1 MAEEQALFPF
11 EIDLKEFGG
20 RHVFLDL
27 EQLSTWLVN
36 EKQIWEWIQRYVN
49 TQPFARVNEQ
59 QRTPLD
65 NCSNWLQQAKQH
77 ITQNQIPHARSQLDN
92 IRSTLMGHYC
102 SNKSGIYSSTAKA
115 AFIFKLRDE
124 GRPRIAILVLATWI
138 NVSINDAQKHEAVDA
153 GIERVFFEKGIKE
166 RAPSEKAALTTLA
179 ADMQNVLSDGQ
190 RAQSEQ
196 NQKFTEQEQAL
207 ITLRENLQNQFL
219 EAQQKRGTAWA
230 EQLDD
235 CEKKLNHLRKTYD
248 DFMSIQSPVRYWE
261 QKRIRHRNWSWG
273 SGVATLV
280 AMFVVWN
287 LLSAKLDAV
296 KSGAVLSANK
306 LAASQPVIA
315 SKVQAAADVGGSWHF
330 DVAVLILLGTL
341 SFWVIRLLVRVFLS
355 HLHLENDA
363 AERATMART
372 YLALLRRGKLP
383 EGDDLKTVLAA
394 LFRPSGDGIVK
405 DEGMPPSMVDFLTK
419 LGR

>member
-20 RHVFLDL
+20 RHVFR
-27 EQLSTWLVN
+27 EHQELSTWV
-36 EKQIWEWIQRYVN
+36 ETERQVWEWLHN
-49 TQPFARVNEQ
+49 NNGNNPFVAVAQ
-59 QRTPLD
+59 QQMGPLST
-65 NCSNWLQQAKQH
+65 CSKLVHQVSQHMLQGQLPQASS
-77 ITQNQIPHARSQLDN
+77 TLEN
-92 IRSTLMGHYC
+92 IRSTLERHYC
-102 SNKSGIYSSTAKA
+102 SGKTGLYSTTAKA
-115 AFIFKLRDE
+115 AFINQVKDQR
-124 GRPRIAILVLATWI
+124 GSRIAALILASWI
-138 NVSINDAQKHEAVDA
+138 KVDQNGVPAHEAVEA
-153 GIERVFFEKGIKE
+153 GIERVFFERGIKD
-166 RAPSEKAALTTLA
+166 RVPSEKTALNKLA
-179 ADMQNVLSDGQ
+179 TGMQDVLSEGQ
-190 RAQSEQ
+190 RTQHEHG
-196 NQKFTEQEQAL
+196 QKFAEQEQAL
-207 ITLRENLQNQFL
+207 ITLQENLQQQFA
-219 EAQQKRGTAWA
+219 EAQQERGTVWA

-248 DFMSIQSPVRYWE
+248 DFMAIQSPVRYWE
-261 QKRIRHRNWSWG
+261 QKRIRHQKWSW
-273 SGVATLV
+273 
-280 AMFVVWN
+280 W
-287 LLSAKLDAV
+287 
-296 KSGAVLSANK
+296 SGAVTLAAMGGAWCLLNAKLEAVKTGAAMAANK
-306 LAASQPVIA
+306 LAASQPAIA
-315 SKVQAAADVGGSWHF
+315 SKVQAAADAGGSWHF
-330 DVAVLILLGTL
+330 DVAVLVLLGTL

>member
-1 MAEEQALFPF
+1 MAEAQALFPF
-11 EIDLKEFGG
+11 EIDLQEFGG
-20 RHVFLDL
+20 RHVFLDS
-27 EQLSTWLVN
+27 EQLSKWLED
-36 EKQIWEWIQRYVN
+36 EKRAWSWMQKN
-49 TQPFARVNEQ
+49 ASTNPFAQVYQQ
-59 QRTPLD
+59 QRNPLD
-65 NCSNWLQQAKQH
+65 TCTNLLADANKNV
-77 ITQNQIPHARSQLDN
+77 TQNQIPHARSRLDS
-92 IRSTLMGHYC
+92 IRSTLAGHYC
-102 SNKSGIYSSTAKA
+102 SNKSGVYSNTAKA

-124 GRPRIAILVLATWI
+124 GRPRIAILVLAMWI
-138 NVSINDAQKHEAVDA
+138 KVDLSGAPIHEAVDA

-166 RAPSEKAALTTLA
+166 RAPSEKAVLTKLA
-179 ADMQNVLSDGQ
+179 ADMQSVLSDGQ
-190 RAQSEQ
+190 RTLHEQS
-196 NQKFTEQEQAL
+196 QKFAEQEQTL
-207 ITLRENLQNQFL
+207 ITLQEELQKQFA
-219 EAQQKRGTAWA
+219 EAQEARGTSWA
-230 EQLDD
+230 ERLTD
-235 CEKKLNHLRKTYD
+235 CEAKLNHLRKTYD

-261 QKRIRHRNWSWG
+261 KKRIRHRNWSFG
-273 SGVATLV
+273 SGAVTLV
-280 AMFVVWN
+280 AMVTVWF

-296 KSGAVLSANK
+296 KGGVVAGANK
-306 LAASQPVIA
+306 LAASQAAIA
-315 SKVQAAADVGGSWHF
+315 SKVQTAADTGGTWHF
-330 DVAVLILLGTL
+330 DVAVLVLLGTL